1 MRFPYFILRIN
12 LFSQLLIFLQNY
24 DKSPN
29 GLRLYPVILNIKP
42 DNKKVYRRIYI
53 MTFGNVFFLIT
64 ILVGTVLL
72 NQFIQHRKGARREAA
87 LQRTREIER
96 AHWRHVL
103 RNYNFVFAD
112 DMEENTSENCKA
124 VS

>member
-1 MRFPYFILRIN
+1 
-12 LFSQLLIFLQNY
+12 
-24 DKSPN
+24 
-29 GLRLYPVILNIKP
+29 
-42 DNKKVYRRIYI
+42 

>member
-1 MRFPYFILRIN
+1 
-12 LFSQLLIFLQNY
+12 
-24 DKSPN
+24 
-29 GLRLYPVILNIKP
+29 
-42 DNKKVYRRIYI
+42 

-64 ILVGTVLL
+64 ILVGTILL

>member
-1 MRFPYFILRIN
+1 
-12 LFSQLLIFLQNY
+12 
-24 DKSPN
+24 
-29 GLRLYPVILNIKP
+29 
-42 DNKKVYRRIYI
+42 
-53 MTFGNVFFLIT
+53 MTFSNVFFLIT